1 VVLQER
7 CDGNL
12 RGNKIVLFEC
22 CSINTTTMFFD
33 GKINSRKVNLG
44 RSNNNAKP
52 NDILAQVKSER
63 ENRQRSREESKAV
76 AIIKKLVETKLE
88 LKQFEKEQKNIYFE
102 QISQPGN
109 YLLNMNTIKQ

>member
-1 VVLQER
+1 
-7 CDGNL
+7 
-12 RGNKIVLFEC
+12 
-22 CSINTTTMFFD
+22 MFFD

-109 YLLNMNTIKQ
+109 YLSNMNTIKHSNEMI